1 MRRDSALT
9 VVGCHSEAI
18 QWINFILLM
27 CPTLVSYDVFKK
39 ASEADLT
46 PMRISEGT
54 IGELSQKPKEEI

>member
-1 MRRDSALT
+1 
-9 VVGCHSEAI
+9 
-18 QWINFILLM
+18 M